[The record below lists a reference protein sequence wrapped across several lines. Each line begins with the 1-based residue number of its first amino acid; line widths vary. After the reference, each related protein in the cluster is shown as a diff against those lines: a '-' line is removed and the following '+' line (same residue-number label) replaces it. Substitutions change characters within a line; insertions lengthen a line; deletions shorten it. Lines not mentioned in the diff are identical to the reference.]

1 MSVTPSQPRIV
12 AFLAAEALS
21 AIGSWASLIAIW
33 GYAAFRFDAG
43 PTDLSLFGIAFGL
56 PALLL
61 GPVAGLAVD
70 RFGPKATLAFAKV
83 VGIAASLLLLTAD
96 TFTALA
102 MLSALHGLAS
112 TFSHPA
118 IQAMPPRLV
127 DDEHLARTNALVS
140 LTDEVAIVLGPV
152 AAGIAIAATT
162 FEGAFVLDAITYAI
176 GLVALPLVKLRPTDS
191 PDDTTSENAAPT
203 IAILDGWRRIRRV
216 LVLRRTIGCTMLLHL
231 LYGAAL
237 LVEPLYIRDV
247 LGRSE
252 DVFAALQT
260 IFGVALVAGGLIVAR
275 MGERLVGFSVVAAGV
290 VGSAVAAVIYLAT
303 PWLVVAVAGVIA
315 WGGATALLGGP
326 SRTVIQRAA
335 PEHEHGR
342 VLAADLVAGS
352 GAEVL
357 GVATLGFLIEA
368 VRLRTS
374 VVLLGTF
381 VACGAA
387 LLALADRR
395 ESTSA
400 PPENATNG
408 RSARHSP

>member
-162 FEGAFVLDAITYAI
+162 FEGPSFSTP
-176 GLVALPLVKLRPTDS
+176 LPTPL
-191 PDDTTSENAAPT
+191 
-203 IAILDGWRRIRRV
+203 GW
-216 LVLRRTIGCTMLLHL
+216 
-231 LYGAAL
+231 
-237 LVEPLYIRDV
+237 
-247 LGRSE
+247 
-252 DVFAALQT
+252 
-260 IFGVALVAGGLIVAR
+260 
-275 MGERLVGFSVVAAGV
+275 
-290 VGSAVAAVIYLAT
+290 
-303 PWLVVAVAGVIA
+303 
-315 WGGATALLGGP
+315 
-326 SRTVIQRAA
+326 
-335 PEHEHGR
+335 
-342 VLAADLVAGS
+342 
-352 GAEVL
+352 
-357 GVATLGFLIEA
+357 
-368 VRLRTS
+368 
-374 VVLLGTF
+374 
-381 VACGAA
+381 
-387 LLALADRR
+387 
-395 ESTSA
+395 
-400 PPENATNG
+400 
-408 RSARHSP
+408 

>member
-61 GPVAGLAVD
+61 GPVAGLTVD
-70 RFGPKATLAFAKV
+70 RFGPKATLGFAKV

-96 TFTALA
+96 TFTGLA

-176 GLVALPLVKLRPTDS
+176 GLVALPLVDLRPTDA
-191 PDDTTSENAAPT
+191 PDNTGSDNTGSDNTGSDNTAPT
-203 IAILDGWRRIRRV
+203 MAILNGWRRIRRV
-216 LVLRRTIGCTMLLHL
+216 PVLRRTIGCTMLLHL

-237 LVEPLYIRDV
+237 
-247 LGRSE
+247 
-252 DVFAALQT
+252 
-260 IFGVALVAGGLIVAR
+260 
-275 MGERLVGFSVVAAGV
+275 
-290 VGSAVAAVIYLAT
+290 
-303 PWLVVAVAGVIA
+303 
-315 WGGATALLGGP
+315 
-326 SRTVIQRAA
+326 
-335 PEHEHGR
+335 
-342 VLAADLVAGS
+342 
-352 GAEVL
+352 
-357 GVATLGFLIEA
+357 
-368 VRLRTS
+368 
-374 VVLLGTF
+374 
-381 VACGAA
+381 
-387 LLALADRR
+387 
-395 ESTSA
+395 
-400 PPENATNG
+400 
-408 RSARHSP
+408 